1 MLWLSKDLEC
11 GRESIHRRRDCCS
24 YLQETAGCG
33 RETVVISRLYGILD
47 VNYNSLYNILIT
59 AFNTSEGAVKVFT
72 ALEVGPAYGSYHWV

>member
-24 YLQETAGCG
+24 YLQEAAGCG
-33 RETVVISRLYGILD
+33 RETVIISRLYRILD

-59 AFNTSEGAVKVFT
+59 AFNTSESAVKVFT
-72 ALEVGPAYGSYHWV
+72 ALEVGPAYGIYHWI